1 MLIRKAVRR
10 IVPGQWWSSIETN
23 SIQNIRPVRGSKY
36 TKTAVQTREKLT
48 EHLVAGGSVS
58 WQWDYIRR
66 TGNEEDKYFL
76 TMALLVILLS
86 TLCQN
91 KILQQSTSSYF
102 VGRMCYYKQQNSH
115 IMTYLLTPR
124 TPRY

>member
-1 MLIRKAVRR
+1 MVARWRIFQTPINAEPEKVEKIVFACIALHNYLKQTDNAYYTPKGMLIRKAVRR

-66 TGNEEDKYFL
+66 TGNEED
-76 TMALLVILLS
+76 
-86 TLCQN
+86 
-91 KILQQSTSSYF
+91 
-102 VGRMCYYKQQNSH
+102 
-115 IMTYLLTPR
+115 
-124 TPRY
+124 

>member
-1 MLIRKAVRR
+1 MFLLVYLKQTDDAYYTPKGFVDSESSSGR
-10 IVPGQWWSSIETN
+10 IVPGQWRNSIETN

-36 TKTAVQTREKLT
+36 TKTAVLTREKLT

-66 TGNEEDKYFL
+66 TGNEEDFL
-76 TMALLVILLS
+76 TMPFFLILLS

-91 KILQQSTSSYF
+91 
-102 VGRMCYYKQQNSH
+102 
-115 IMTYLLTPR
+115 
-124 TPRY
+124 